1 MENLTFRDGRCLN
14 RESAT
19 FEAKSA
25 RNGMPRS
32 LWESYSAF
40 ANTSGG
46 TIVLGLDETD
56 DGEGFIVS
64 GVRNAEGI
72 RDDMWSTLNNPEKIS
87 VNILTDGDMT
97 VRDAGGKDIIVI
109 DVPPA
114 DRTLRPVYVGNVNG
128 GTYKRN
134 GTGDYHC
141 NAEDIAAM
149 YRDASPQSRDSLPA
163 GTAEMDDLDMGSVT
177 RYKKAMASNSR
188 TVGGWT
194 DEDDTEFLRLIGAAR
209 RDGDVLRP
217 TMAGLMMFGRGNII
231 QMVIP
236 GFTLDY
242 REYPDGGDEWTL
254 RRLSGMPDWSG
265 NLFDFYMFVINRLPQ
280 VVGTGFDVPDGL
292 TRRDDTDLLRALRET
307 VTNAVAHADYWGR
320 GGVRIAVRPG
330 SVSASNPG
338 TFRIPVSEAVEG
350 GHSDPRNETLLRML
364 NYIGRAERAG
374 SGVRNVFR
382 ICMGLDL
389 APPSFE
395 EGRHPDSVTVTIRFA
410 GDRDRGVS
418 DTLAVLIARDGRIT
432 ISQMVEATGLTRNRI
447 LSELDVMKAEGRL
460 KRVGGPRGRWELRW

>member
-25 RNGMPRS
+25 RNGIPRS

-64 GVRNAEGI
+64 GVRNAESI
-72 RDDMWSTLNNPEKIS
+72 RDDLWSTLNNPEKIS

-109 DVPPA
+109 EVPAA

-163 GTAEMDDLDMGSVT
+163 GTAEMDDLDMGSVA

-254 RRLSGMPDWSG
+254 RRLSGMPDWSAC
-265 NLFDFYMFVINRLPQ
+265 
-280 VVGTGFDVPDGL
+280 
-292 TRRDDTDLLRALRET
+292 LR
-307 VTNAVAHADYWGR
+307 
-320 GGVRIAVRPG
+320 
-330 SVSASNPG
+330 
-338 TFRIPVSEAVEG
+338 
-350 GHSDPRNETLLRML
+350 
-364 NYIGRAERAG
+364 
-374 SGVRNVFR
+374 
-382 ICMGLDL
+382 
-389 APPSFE
+389 
-395 EGRHPDSVTVTIRFA
+395 
-410 GDRDRGVS
+410 
-418 DTLAVLIARDGRIT
+418 
-432 ISQMVEATGLTRNRI
+432 
-447 LSELDVMKAEGRL
+447 
-460 KRVGGPRGRWELRW
+460 

>member
-1 MENLTFRDGRCLN
+1 MEKLTIRDGRCLN
-14 RESAT
+14 SESAT

-25 RNGMPRS
+25 RNGIPRS

-40 ANTSGG
+40 ANTFGG
-46 TIVLGLDETD
+46 TIVLGLDEAD
-56 DGEGFIVS
+56 DEEGFVIS

-72 RDDMWSTLNNPEKIS
+72 RDDLWSTLNNPEMIS

-97 VRDAGGKDIIVI
+97 VRNADGKDIIVME
-109 DVPPA
+109 VPAA

-163 GTAEMDDLDMGSVT
+163 GTTEMDDIDMDSVA
-177 RYKKAMASNSR
+177 RYKRAMASNSG

-194 DEDDTEFLRLIGAAR
+194 GEDDTEFLRLIGAAR
-209 RDGDVLRP
+209 RDGERLRP

-242 REYPDGGDEWTL
+242 REYTSGDDEWAL

-265 NLFDFYMFVINRLPQ
+265 NLFDFYTFVINRLPQ
-280 VVGTGFDVPDGL
+280 VLGTGFEVPDGL

-307 VTNAVAHADYWGR
+307 VTNAVVHADYWGR
-320 GGVRIAVRPG
+320 GSVRISVRPG

-338 TFRIPVSEAVEG
+338 TFRIPVSEAAEG

-364 NYIGRAERAG
+364 RYIEGAGGIG

-382 ICMGLDL
+382 ICRDL
-389 APPSFE
+389 SLGPPRRS
-395 EGRHPDSVTVTIRFA
+395 RRTAIRI
-410 GDRDRGVS
+410 R
-418 DTLAVLIARDGRIT
+418 
-432 ISQMVEATGLTRNRI
+432 
-447 LSELDVMKAEGRL
+447 
-460 KRVGGPRGRWELRW
+460 